1 MKYMITWTIPPDT
14 YTEAVEI
21 FLSTGAPMSEG
32 LTSLGRWHA
41 PGSSYGWVLVE
52 TEDAVTLAQHMAE
65 WANLLD
71 LQVTPV
77 IEDEEAAKAASKV
90 YKQ

>member
-14 YTEAVEI
+14 YKEAVEI
-21 FLSTGAPMSEG
+21 FLSTGAPMPEG
-32 LTSLGRWHA
+32 LNSLGRWHA

-52 TEDAVTLAQHMAE
+52 TEDAVTLAQHMTE

-90 YKQ
+90 YKH